1 MRYGF
6 WYEYAVCGV
15 VLVLFLRCLQ
25 PQMFWLVLYM
35 TYHTYFYVVVKVRPT
50 SLSSHTPFLLLS
62 TLEVTRMINVFVVF
76 TLNRSFYPV
85 TSAVP
90 PVSLLILHPREIKI
104 TWTQLSVRQT
114 KPTRYVKNQGRHIKC

>member
-1 MRYGF
+1 MWSCIGTF
-6 WYEYAVCGV
+6 STLFAATN
-15 VLVLFLRCLQ
+15 VLVGF
-25 PQMFWLVLYM
+25 VYDIS
-35 TYHTYFYVVVKVRPT
+35 YSTYFYVVVKVRPT

-104 TWTQLSVRQT
+104 TWTQLSVRHT
-114 KPTRYVKNQGRHIKC
+114 KPKRYVKNQGRHIKC